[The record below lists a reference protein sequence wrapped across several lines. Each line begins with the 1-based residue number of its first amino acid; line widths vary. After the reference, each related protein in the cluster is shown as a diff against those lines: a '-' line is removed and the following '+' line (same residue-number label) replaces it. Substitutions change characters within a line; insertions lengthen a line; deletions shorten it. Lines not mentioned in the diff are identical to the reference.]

1 MYNGFKIKPLIFAGR
16 KDTMQ
21 ILFPLIKSD
30 IIDEVLICVNT
41 KNADDIEFIDKY
53 TQTNPRFTRLLIPD
67 YLIGT
72 PAAYTHMFSLM
83 TEPDTIYIK
92 LDDDVIYLSP
102 NFFEE
107 LVEFRIKHPE
117 YICIYPWVINN
128 PLCNWLG
135 GWFNNFSNQSDCM
148 YWTWQNPKY
157 AMMLLSAF
165 VDNKLPIT
173 QRMDYVFDNKDTFY
187 RPEIKFSIC
196 PSINAVCF
204 WGRDC
209 KTMNWAG
216 RMPKY
221 GTDEV
226 FLTQGIFTDFGT
238 ERKHIVYSKPV
249 CAHYAFYTQ
258 RTVLNAM
265 GILEKYI
272 C

>member
-1 MYNGFKIKPLIFAGR
+1 MYQGFKIKPLVFAGR

-30 IIDEVLICVNT
+30 IIDEILICVNT
-41 KNADDIEFIDKY
+41 KNIDDIAFIDRY
-53 TQTNPRFTRLLIPD
+53 TQFNSMFKKVLIPSHI
-67 YLIGT
+67 IGT
-72 PAAYTHMFSLM
+72 PAAYTHMFTLM

-92 LDDDVIYLSP
+92 LDDDLIYLSP

-107 LVEFRIKHPE
+107 VVEFRIKHPE
-117 YICIYPWVINN
+117 YLCIYPWVINN

-135 GWFNNFSNQSDCM
+135 GWFNEFRSQSDCM
-148 YWTWQNPKY
+148 YWTWQDPKY

-165 VDNKLPIT
+165 ADGKLPIEH
-173 QRMDYVFDNKDTFY
+173 RADYVFDNKDAFY

-216 RMPKY
+216 HMPKY
-221 GTDEV
+221 GSDEI
-226 FLTQGIFTDFGT
+226 FLTQGIFKEFGT
-238 ERKHIVYSKPV
+238 KRKHIVYSKPV
-249 CAHYAFYTQ
+249 CVHYAFYPQ
-258 RTVLNAM
+258 RDTLNVM
-265 GILEKYI
+265 NILARYN
-272 C
+272 